1 MTPSLSAALQSEF
14 HAQTQDKKYYG
25 SALNPNFRI
34 ALRAPIPL
42 CIGPSDRPHPTKNF
56 RGDQGKTYFFL
67 FCPVGQRRIPCKQF
81 SVSLRLTLPF
91 DVSPSVTKVVILP
104 IIRFFRFLFPAVGG
118 NLNWN
123 LNILLVVWNTSLT

>member
-1 MTPSLSAALQSEF
+1 MTPNPSAALHSEF
-14 HAQTQDKKYYG
+14 HAQLQDKKYYG

-42 CIGPSDRPHPTKNF
+42 CSGPSDRPHPTKNF

-67 FCPVGQRRIPCKQF
+67 FCPAGQRRIPCKQF

-91 DVSPSVTKVVILP
+91 DVSPSVTKVIILP
-104 IIRFFRFLFPAVGG
+104 IIRFFRFLFPAVNG

-123 LNILLVVWNTSLT
+123 LNILLVVWNSSLT